1 MVLWP
6 VAMAVRILLIE
17 DDPGITGFVKQGL
30 GELGYVVDAARDGRE
45 GQRLARPGAY
55 DVIILD
61 VMLPGL
67 SGIEVCT
74 VLRRQGLT
82 TPILMLTA
90 LSGTG
95 DKVSGLEAG
104 ADDYLVKPFEFD
116 ELAARIKALLRRGQ
130 STPATVLRCEDLE
143 IDLLRRQV
151 TRAGRKIKLT
161 AREFGLLEYL
171 MRHPDRVLTRTSIG
185 QHVWGMDFDYGG
197 NVIEVYISTL
207 RRKIDKGFDK
217 PLIHTLIGSGYMLSS
232 QPP

>member
-1 MVLWP
+1 
-6 VAMAVRILLIE
+6 MAVHILLIE
-17 DDPGITGFVKQGL
+17 DDPGISAFVRQGL
-30 GELGYVVDAARDGRE
+30 SELGYAVDVARDGDA
-45 GQRLARPGAY
+45 GQHLARGGTH

-61 VMLPGL
+61 VMLPGA

-74 VLRRQGLT
+74 ALRRQGHK

-90 LSGTG
+90 LSETS

-130 STPATVLRCEDLE
+130 ASPTTLLRCEDLE
-143 IDLLRRQV
+143 VDLLRRQV
-151 TRAGRKIKLT
+151 TRAGQKIKLT
-161 AREFGLLEYL
+161 AKEFALLEYL
-171 MRHPDRVLTRTSIG
+171 MRNPDRVLTRTSIG
-185 QHVWGMDFDYGG
+185 QHIWGMDFDYGG

-207 RRKIDKGFDK
+207 RRKIDKGFGR
-217 PLIHTLIGSGYMLSS
+217 PLIHTLIGSGYMFSS